1 MKPEGS
7 GTFLPDKR
15 DAFRQQQLAKQ
26 CFWDEVEQTLW
37 VDARKIEPQIGVMSI
52 MGWERMMFDAAPI
65 PVYPVHWRV
74 FAWSNFS
81 QLAFWRK
88 QIPKWI
94 ADSCALFPSHQL
106 VLLHF
111 CAKYPQILELL
122 DHAPLLAWRLV
133 SSGLEEPAIVALLAG
148 KRVEMAAQMGWPGK
162 EETVKFLRNLRLR
175 WVNQE
180 ISEQIEVCLLD
191 ERRLNALQSLP
202 RINSMALSLAAR
214 FPELIGCR
222 LHRAL
227 AQLPC
232 RPMQCQSMVAL
243 LEDAYRLAAH
253 LRLSE
258 TEVARIGECR
268 YLVEVSRLYQQWL
281 TMALHEVSH
290 EARHAVMPGD
300 ADDAPALM
308 EVLSAPDFTR
318 LQTPAQWRQLSR
330 LQQHA
335 WLTDEAD
342 SALKLIAW
350 QQEGAVWAALLKH
363 TADNKIEMVRVRG
376 PENSLPSAKELAN
389 LHLWQAKGRLQALFE
404 G

>member
-1 MKPEGS
+1 MKPKALAAS
-7 GTFLPDKR
+7 LPDSR
-15 DAFRQQQLAKQ
+15 DRFRQQQLAKQ

-37 VDARKIEPQIGVMSI
+37 IDARKIEPQIGVVSVI
-52 MGWERMMFDAAPI
+52 GWERMMFESEPI
-65 PVYPVHWRV
+65 PFYPRHWRV

-81 QLAFWRK
+81 QLAYWRK

-94 ADSCALFPSHQL
+94 LDSCALFPTHQL
-106 VLLHF
+106 TLLHY
-111 CAKYPQILELL
+111 CGKYPQILELL

-133 SSGLEEPAIVALLAG
+133 TSGLEEPEIVALLSG
-148 KRVEMAAQMGWPGK
+148 KRVDMAAQVGWPGK

-180 ISEQIEVCLLD
+180 IAEQIEVCLLD

-243 LEDAYRLAAH
+243 LEDAYRLANY
-253 LRLSE
+253 LGLDE
-258 TEVARIGECR
+258 MEVARIGNSR
-268 YLVEVSRLYQQWL
+268 YLVEVSQLYQQWL
-281 TMALHEVSH
+281 NSAAESALQGD
-290 EARHAVMPGD
+290 EAAL
-300 ADDAPALM
+300 PALSDTLAQSNNDF
-308 EVLSAPDFTR
+308 EVLISA
-318 LQTPAQWRQLSR
+318 QQWLQLSL

-335 WLTDEAD
+335 WITELEDVAVQ
-342 SALKLIAW
+342 KLIVW
-350 QQEGAVWAALLKH
+350 QQEGAIWAALIKQ
-363 TADNKIEMVRVRG
+363 AANKTVEIVRVRG
-376 PENSLPSAKELAN
+376 PENSLPTAKELAS
-389 LHLWQAKGRLQALFE
+389 LHVWQAKGRLLALFAD
-404 G
+404 

>member
-1 MKPEGS
+1 MKPEPS
-7 GTFLPDKR
+7 GAFLPDKR
-15 DAFRQQQLAKQ
+15 DQFRQQQLAKH
-26 CFWDEVEQTLW
+26 CYWDEVEQTLW
-37 VDARKIEPQIGVMSI
+37 VDARKIEPPLGVVSVI
-52 MGWERMMFDAAPI
+52 GWERMMFDAAPI
-65 PVYPVHWRV
+65 PAYPAHWRV

-94 ADSCALFPSHQL
+94 ADSCALFPSHQI
-106 VLLHF
+106 VLLHY
-111 CAKYPQILELL
+111 CGKYPQILELL

-133 SSGLEEPAIVALLAG
+133 SVGLDEPEIVALLAG
-148 KRVEMAAQMGWPGK
+148 KRVDMAAQMGWPGK

-191 ERRLNALQSLP
+191 ERRLNALQCLP

-243 LEDAYRLAAH
+243 LEDAYRLANY
-253 LRLSE
+253 LGLDE
-258 TEVARIGECR
+258 MEVAHIGNSR
-268 YLVEVSRLYQQWL
+268 YLVEVSQRYQQWL
-281 TMALHEVSH
+281 NSAAESALQGD
-290 EARHAVMPGD
+290 EAAL
-300 ADDAPALM
+300 PALSDVLVQSNNDF
-308 EVLSAPDFTR
+308 EVLTSA
-318 LQTPAQWRQLSR
+318 QQWLQLSL

-335 WLTDEAD
+335 WITELEDMAFQ
-342 SALKLIAW
+342 KLIVW
-350 QQEGAVWAALLKH
+350 QQEGAIWAALIKQ
-363 TADNKIEMVRVRG
+363 AANKTVEIVRVRG

-389 LHLWQAKGRLQALFE
+389 LHLWQAKGRLLALFAD
-404 G
+404 

>member
-1 MKPEGS
+1 MKPKALAAV
-7 GTFLPDKR
+7 LPDSR
-15 DAFRQQQLAKQ
+15 DRFRQQQLAKQ

-37 VDARKIEPQIGVMSI
+37 IDARKIEPQVGVVSVI
-52 MGWERMMFDAAPI
+52 GWERMMFESEPI
-65 PVYPVHWRV
+65 PAYPQDWRV

-81 QLAFWRK
+81 QLAYWRK

-94 ADSCALFPSHQL
+94 QDSCALFPSHQL
-106 VLLHF
+106 TLLHY
-111 CAKYPQILELL
+111 CGKYPQILELL

-133 SSGLEEPAIVALLAG
+133 TSGLEEPEVVALLSG
-148 KRVEMAAQMGWPGK
+148 KRVEMAAQVGWPGK

-191 ERRLNALQSLP
+191 ERRLHALQSLP

-243 LEDAYRLAAH
+243 LEDAYRLADYLGLDEA
-253 LRLSE
+253 
-258 TEVARIGECR
+258 EVARIGESR
-268 YLVEVSRLYQQWL
+268 YLVEVSQLYQQWL
-281 TMALHEVSH
+281 NSAAESALQGDE
-290 EARHAVMPGD
+290 EAL
-300 ADDAPALM
+300 PALSDTLAPSAHEFM
-308 EVLSAPDFTR
+308 VL
-318 LQTPAQWRQLSR
+318 TPPQQWLQLSL

-335 WLTDEAD
+335 WITELDGESD
-342 SALKLIAW
+342 SKLIAW
-350 QQEGAVWAALLKH
+350 QQEDAVWAALIKQ
-363 TADNKIEMVRVRG
+363 AANKTVEIVRVRG